1 MNDYTI
7 DVDELN
13 KMREFETPQEPTYG
27 LIDSEMTT
35 QICNIRDDIEVLQ
48 NNYIWLKTE
57 LSKRID
63 DINDLTLAHDRKIIQ
78 NSSDMKTIYKALK
91 NIRSDT
97 EKMQIYLSVLIITNG
112 LTFGGLVACLI
123 NIFL

>member
-27 LIDSEMTT
+27 FIESELNTH
-35 QICNIRDDIEVLQ
+35 IANIRDDIEVLQ

-57 LSKRID
+57 LSQRVD
-63 DINDLTLAHDRKIIQ
+63 TVNELALALERKNIQ
-78 NSSDMKTIYKALK
+78 NSSDMKTLYAALK

-123 NIFL
+123 NTFL